1 MILLIWIV
9 IGGVSLGIAYYRWVR
24 TWEERVIKKFT
35 KHYRGETG
43 STAHH
48 MIYLRRNRGVIT
60 RGLGES
66 DWGTIKMGD
75 YVVKKK
81 HSYQIEIRKQ

>member
-1 MILLIWIV
+1 MILLIWIVIGIGIV

-48 MIYLRRNRGVIT
+48 MI
-60 RGLGES
+60 
-66 DWGTIKMGD
+66 
-75 YVVKKK
+75 
-81 HSYQIEIRKQ
+81 